1 MELSQELIDAAVR
14 AYSEATQ
21 AHKRAPVE
29 RFVHKQLLA
38 GEAVTLSSGTTRWSS
53 ALVFSGTPKQ
63 VEVTFAI
70 NDALPEHFKEHLQKT
85 QQSFKEFFTQEIS
98 A

>member
-14 AYSEATQ
+14 AYNQATQ

-29 RFVHKQLLA
+29 RFVRKQLLA
-38 GEAVTLSSGTTRWSS
+38 GEAVTLSSGSARWSS

-63 VEVTFAI
+63 VNVTFSI
-70 NDALPEHFKEHLQKT
+70 NEALPEHFKKHLYKT
-85 QQSFKEFFTQEIS
+85 KQVFEELFTQ
-98 A
+98 ATCA